1 VSSPSAFA
9 ATSATSTPRE
19 QARKAAQGS
28 RQAGAVVEAS
38 RRARMAAGLRMAPR
52 RKLIATCRSAT
63 PQTPRWAAAPLCP
76 GRHPAF
82 AVEVVP
88 AELRREGKV
97 RSESKTDYRG
107 VGRQGGIPCSCV
119 TRAAPSVPLTA
130 SSSVRRMGVGED
142 TRSGQAETV
151 TFYSLPGPG
160 LNIILE
166 GNIRGTPSAPVPST
180 CTPRHRHRSHGLN
193 QERQI
198 SRDYSIPE
206 RRSVKAALSLG
217 IRSRDPLYLH

>member
-1 VSSPSAFA
+1 LSQRATPWVSSFVSSPSAFA

-160 LNIILE
+160 LNIILYWKE
-166 GNIRGTPSAPVPST
+166 TYAALQVLPCPAPARPDTDIGVT
-180 CTPRHRHRSHGLN
+180 
-193 QERQI
+193 
-198 SRDYSIPE
+198 DSIK
-206 RRSVKAALSLG
+206 SVKSQETTQFRNAEA
-217 IRSRDPLYLH
+217 